1 MESPRRIGGSRA
13 LLPYE
18 AELCNVLGISE
29 KEYFEFVDLAEAAI
43 YQRKEGYEL
52 IPEIYAGPAAGALAL
67 YTVGAGGAI
76 SLTALGSI
84 VVGVALT
91 AISYLLTPKPKTP
104 ETPPQLTVGGVQG
117 RSRFAPQ
124 SSFDSV
130 QDLAVLGTFIPLVYA
145 RKGVRVNSQL
155 LWSYMKTT
163 GIGEILS
170 VVTLFSNG
178 QLGSKP
184 SFDSF
189 ALGTTMLQDFSKRK
203 LALYFT
209 KGREFENRIN
219 TVNDRYDETTAP
231 DSHNLANRGEE
242 EFDTEDPFSIRIKSG
257 GGSTPNFRFNKGFA
271 SVKTQSSKSKFGAFA
286 PISNGNAYKVPW
298 ELVMFPKGI
307 KDEVRN
313 DSLQK
318 LQKITHKYPRYSA
331 LIGGSEGQVSSV
343 SENTELTYRI
353 YGALKEPAWESEG
366 AGSGAIDQDKF
377 APWGSKDAKS
387 AADTSRIEADE
398 RLRIGQQ
405 YLIGTALATCTL
417 ETNGN
422 IWDSHNAFSK
432 DYKLTID
439 ESGLIQYQTTN
450 STKDPFD
457 SLIIQKVAVGAVSN
471 TRQCDYTEIGIKS
484 KVFRRMNGAPN
495 VNAMVSRSKVAE
507 YESKNGS
514 ISIGSVNKY
523 IKRFS
528 FFKFQ
533 MKLQEESNSEFQ
545 DVLGSVILGVE
556 GNSPLEQYN
565 TISIKNQGEMYDYR
579 FVPVPGNYL
588 FTGQS
593 SETVYILGHNNTSKT
608 ITYTNFVKS
617 VTIDFNGNRLVVI
630 KNTDRMGNPEW
641 VRGGLGTG
649 TIDPED
655 PTTSPVGGQVVG
667 LTHSNGDPYS
677 NNEVKPTQGEEY
689 VTQTGSDNPANYIGN
704 GEYYSRPN
712 GVVAIRFKGG
722 SIREGWDTWGVIYG
736 GTEIPNPIY
745 IEGPAGNPPTGDNSW
760 VTVEDAQGTRR
771 KFRLGSKQVSVSE
784 TESHELWS
792 LEKQILQPVNVTI
805 TTFISNTSVV
815 SKTSGGQD
823 RNPSGLTLWCVQYAK
838 SGEPSY
844 IEWTIRNP
852 GDQYDTGDQIR
863 LTNVTGNPTRGV
875 IGDQVAVESDNIEI
889 VDESSGSGDNQIS
902 RDYWSIVNTNPNN
915 AIADY
920 YLYDS
925 EDSSHSS
932 QPEHEIVFVNEV
944 KEADDEQL
952 VKYPDLAMAG
962 LRIHSTQEITSL
974 SNLSAFITDG
984 IKTQRLINDSGN
996 TVSETIEK
1004 QSTNNFVEIAYDLLT
1019 NDVYGAAE
1027 LIGTRGVNRSEM
1039 IDAAKYCYKNGF
1051 TWDGV
1056 IDKRF
1061 NLREFIFEHAAYNL
1075 LDFSIKGGQFSLKPS
1090 FPVNDDFSINYQAKA
1105 TPSGGIDI
1113 KALFS
1118 DGNMRN
1124 LQVSFLSPEERE
1136 MFKATVLYRKDKSTS
1151 FPETKVK
1158 TFAYDYDNISHAE
1171 LKKLPEEV
1179 FDLSNWCTNDIHAQ
1193 QFAAIALATRKEVDH
1208 GITFET
1214 TPTSVLGVLP
1224 GDYIRVI
1231 SEVTHTSR
1239 FNNGSVDK
1247 DGFVTSRVAI
1257 SGTINV
1263 YYWEP
1268 GKLGQVQSG
1277 SLSVNSD
1284 GKVNQGSLIGTL
1296 FAQVDTTTE
1305 DRLYKIESLTYG
1317 EEGFI
1322 KVAASHAPLT
1332 SDNKL
1337 AVLYRAE
1344 EGANLTTYFPELG
1357 A

>member
-18 AELCNVLGISE
+18 AELCNALGISK
-29 KEYFEFVDLAEAAI
+29 KEYFEFIDLAEAAI
-43 YQRKEGYEL
+43 YQREKGYEH
-52 IPEIYAGPAAGALAL
+52 IPDIRAGAVLVPAL
-67 YTVGAGGAI
+67 MSAGMGATAAAI
-76 SLTALGSI
+76 TSQI
-84 VVGVALT
+84 IIGVALT

-117 RSRFAPQ
+117 RSRFTPQ
-124 SSFDSV
+124 SSFDAI

-155 LWSYMKTT
+155 LWSHMKTT

-209 KGREFENRIN
+209 KGRQVLNRIN
-219 TVNDRYDETTAP
+219 DDDRYDETTAP
-231 DSHNLANRGEE
+231 DSHNLTGRGGQ
-242 EFDTEDPFSIRIKSG
+242 EFDTADPFSIRIKSG
-257 GGSTPNFRFNKGFA
+257 GGSIPNFVFNKGFS

-318 LQKITHKYPRYSA
+318 LQKISHKYPRYSA
-331 LIGGSEGQVSSV
+331 LIGGSEGQISLVN
-343 SENTELTYRI
+343 EDIELTYRI
-353 YGALKEPAWESEG
+353 YGARKEPAWEAEG
-366 AGSGAIDQDKF
+366 GGGGAIDQDKF

-422 IWDSHNAFSK
+422 IWDSFDAFTK

-439 ESGLIQYQTTN
+439 ESGYIQYQTTD
-450 STKDPFD
+450 SRKDPFD
-457 SLIIQKVAVGAVSN
+457 SLILQKVAVGVASN

-484 KVFRRMNGAPN
+484 KVFRRINGAPN

-533 MKLQEESNSEFQ
+533 MKLQEESNSKFK
-545 DVLGSVILGVE
+545 DVLGSVVLGIE

-565 TISIKNQGEMYDYR
+565 TISIKNEGQLYDYR
-579 FVPVPGNYL
+579 FLPVPGNYL
-588 FTGQS
+588 FTTSS

-608 ITYTNFVKS
+608 ITYNGFVHS
-617 VTIDFNGNRLVVI
+617 VVIDFNANRLVII
-630 KNTDRMGNPEW
+630 KDSDRMGNPEW
-641 VRGGLGTG
+641 VRGGLGVG
-649 TIDPED
+649 TIDPDD
-655 PTTSPVGGQVVG
+655 PTTSPVGGQAVG
-667 LTHSNGDPYS
+667 LTNPNGDPYS
-677 NNEVKPTQGEEY
+677 NNEVKPTEGEEY
-689 VTQTGSDNPANYIGN
+689 VQQFGTDNPANYIGS
-704 GEYYSRPN
+704 GEYYNRQN

-722 SIREGWDTWGVIYG
+722 SIREGFDSWGMIYG
-736 GTEIPNPIY
+736 GTEIPDAVY
-745 IEGPAGNPPTGDNSW
+745 VEGPASRPPTEDKSYI
-760 VTVEDAQGTRR
+760 TVEDAQGQRR
-771 KFRLGSKQVSVSE
+771 KFKLGSLKEVDS
-784 TESHELWS
+784 TGHELWS
-792 LEKQILQPVNVTI
+792 LKKQILQPIDVTI
-805 TTFISNTSVV
+805 STFISTTSVV
-815 SKTSGGQD
+815 SKVSGGQD
-823 RNPSGLTLWCVQYAK
+823 RNPSGLTLWCVKHTKAN
-838 SGEPSY
+838 EIPY
-844 IEWTIRNP
+844 IEWTIRSP
-852 GDQYDTGDQIR
+852 GDQYDTGDKVR
-863 LTNVTGNPTRGV
+863 LNDVSGTPTRGV
-875 IGDQVAVESDNIEI
+875 IADKVLVENPVDDSDGE
-889 VDESSGSGDNQIS
+889 SGSGDNAIS
-902 RDYWSIVNTNPNN
+902 NNYWSIINTNPNN

-932 QPEHEIVFVNEV
+932 QPEHEIVFINEV
-944 KEADDEQL
+944 KKSDDEQF
-952 VKYPDLAMAG
+952 VNYPDLAMAG

-996 TVSETIEK
+996 TVSETVSK

-1027 LIGTRGVNRSEM
+1027 LIGARGVNRSEM
-1039 IDAAKYCYKNGF
+1039 IDAAKYCYKNEF

-1075 LDFSIKGGQFSLKPS
+1075 LDFSIKGGQFSLRPS
-1090 FPVNDDFSINYQAKA
+1090 FPVKSDFTINYQATSNA
-1105 TPSGGIDI
+1105 GGGIDI

-1136 MFKATVLYRKDKSTS
+1136 MFKATVLYREDKSTS

-1158 TFAYDYDNISHAE
+1158 TYAYDYDNIPQAE

-1179 FDLSNWCTNDIHAQ
+1179 FDLSNWNTSKEQAHL
-1193 QFAAIALATRKEVDH
+1193 FAAVALATRKEVDH

-1247 DGFVTSRVAI
+1247 DGFVTSRIAI

-1263 YYWEP
+1263 YYWKP
-1268 GKLGQVQSG
+1268 GNLGQVQSG
-1277 SLSVNSD
+1277 LLSVGSD
-1284 GKVNQGSLIGTL
+1284 GKVQQGSLIGTL
-1296 FAQVDTTTE
+1296 FAQIDTTTE
-1305 DRLYKIESLTYG
+1305 NRLYKIESLTYG

-1344 EGANLTTYFPELG
+1344 KGANLTTYFPELG